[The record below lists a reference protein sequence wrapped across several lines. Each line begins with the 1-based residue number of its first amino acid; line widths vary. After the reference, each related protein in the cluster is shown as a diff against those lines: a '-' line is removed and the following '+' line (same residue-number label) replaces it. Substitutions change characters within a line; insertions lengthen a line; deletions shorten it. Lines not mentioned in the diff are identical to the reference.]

1 MVWLTATGFPDA
13 AVPPAVGVAE
23 AAPAAGDD
31 GAAEGDDAAEG
42 AALVVVGVGTG
53 ASEDEVL
60 LQPVN
65 ARAPTTAPTTIVA

>member
-23 AAPAAGDD
+23 AASAAGDD
-31 GAAEGDDAAEG
+31 GAAEGDDAAE
-42 AALVVVGVGTG
+42 LLVVGVGTG
-53 ASEDEVL
+53 ASEDELL

>member
-1 MVWLTATGFPDA
+1 MLPS
-13 AVPPAVGVAE
+13 
-23 AAPAAGDD
+23 
-31 GAAEGDDAAEG
+31 

-53 ASEDEVL
+53 ASEDELL

>member
-1 MVWLTATGFPDA
+1 MPQFHRRWAWLKPLRRLGTTGRPRATMLPS
-13 AVPPAVGVAE
+13 
-23 AAPAAGDD
+23 
-31 GAAEGDDAAEG
+31 

-53 ASEDEVL
+53 ASEDELL